1 MNRKVHALIFGDLGE
16 DSLALPD
23 FPIYHLV
30 KFIEIDN
37 PYPIAQGANP
47 EKGVLPLFF
56 TQKGSK
62 SIGGFKQLQPI
73 ILNFEI
79 TIFVNLI
86 SVGYGRNDFL

>member
-1 MNRKVHALIFGDLGE
+1 LVYLLFQTFH
-16 DSLALPD
+16 LAE
-23 FPIYHLV
+23 
-30 KFIEIDN
+30 FIEIDN

-47 EKGVLPLFF
+47 KKGVLPFF
-56 TQKGSK
+56 SHKGSK

-86 SVGYGRNDFL
+86 SVSYDRNDFL